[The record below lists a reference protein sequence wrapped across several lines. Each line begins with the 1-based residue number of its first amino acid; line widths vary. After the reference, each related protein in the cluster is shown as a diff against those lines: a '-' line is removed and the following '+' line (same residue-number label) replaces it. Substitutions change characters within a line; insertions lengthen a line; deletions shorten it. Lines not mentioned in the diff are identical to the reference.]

1 MKEKLSKQSLVRKQ
15 KHNII
20 IFIRTMI
27 ANRIERRKRRIRA
40 KINGTKERPRISVYR
55 SHKYIY
61 AQAIDDEAK
70 QTLGAYTSMKVADA
84 ESKTKS
90 EEAKQVGTELAAILK
105 KKKISHAVYDR
116 GQYAY
121 NGRVKELAEGIR
133 EGGITM

>member
-1 MKEKLSKQSLVRKQ
+1 
-15 KHNII
+15 
-20 IFIRTMI
+20 MI

-40 KINGTKERPRISVYR
+40 KLVGTKDRPRISVYR

-61 AQAIDDEAK
+61 AQAIDDEGRI
-70 QTLGAYTSMKVADA
+70 TVGSYTSMKVPDA
-84 ESKTKS
+84 NKKTKS
-90 EEAKQVGTELAAILK
+90 EEAKQVGIELAGILK
-105 KKKISHAVYDR
+105 NKKISHAIYDR